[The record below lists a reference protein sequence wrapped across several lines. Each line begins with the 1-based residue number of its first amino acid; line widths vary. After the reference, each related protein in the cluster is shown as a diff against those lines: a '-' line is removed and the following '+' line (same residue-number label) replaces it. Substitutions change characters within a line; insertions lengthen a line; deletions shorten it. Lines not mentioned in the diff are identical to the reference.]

1 LRRIRF
7 NDPETGKTLM
17 IKQFFGA
24 SENAVKTQIW
34 IAVSVYVL
42 VAIVR
47 KKPNLDVSLY
57 TLLQVLSLTLFEK
70 MPLQQAFPG
79 DEYTSDNDRIG
90 NQLNL
95 FRILPDSSDPLS

>member
-1 LRRIRF
+1 
-7 NDPETGKTLM
+7 M
-17 IKQFFGA
+17 ISSGSDT

-47 KKPNLDVSLY
+47 KRLRLEVSLY
-57 TLLQVLSLTLFEK
+57 TLLQVFSVTVFEK
-70 MPLQQAFPG
+70 IPIQSAFFERAYRS
-79 DEYTSDNDRIG
+79 DEAIES

-95 FRILPDSSDPLS
+95 FAF

>member
-1 LRRIRF
+1 
-7 NDPETGKTLM
+7 M
-17 IKQFFGA
+17 IKQFFGT

-57 TLLQVLSLTLFEK
+57 TLLQILSVTLFEK
-70 MPLQQAFPG
+70 MPIQQVFPG
-79 DEYTSDNDRIG
+79 DANRTADG
-90 NQLNL
+90 AACNQLNL
-95 FRILPDSSDPLS
+95 FTI